1 MGLALPWLALLWPES
16 PHRMI
21 VSTPTLRCSRACT
34 RSGRDAGCSRVSH
47 LHPESSHTRPFRGSL
62 AVAGPRFK
70 GGGEIQH
77 FARFVFH
84 FLLLGSGGGLCRTV
98 WHLRHVRSAF
108 PAVGQPRSLRGCH
121 PVGGSGIILPLLLN
135 LNLIMGSPATMGH
148 YGVPSHDARVSN
160 DVSAVTQDI
169 GRSYGVTR

>member
-1 MGLALPWLALLWPES
+1 MSALLPDKMS
-16 PHRMI
+16 ARFD
-21 VSTPTLRCSRACT
+21 SK
-34 RSGRDAGCSRVSH
+34 RDAGCSCVSH
-47 LHPESSHTRPFRGSL
+47 LHPESSQTRPFRGGL

-77 FARFVFH
+77 YARFVFH

-121 PVGGSGIILPLLLN
+121 PVGGSGIILPLI
-135 LNLIMGSPATMGH
+135 LISINKEDLVTT
-148 YGVPSHDARVSN
+148 
-160 DVSAVTQDI
+160 AVCQL
-169 GRSYGVTR
+169 